1 MWCWPW
7 EFTFL
12 RGLGIFFLAGFW
24 CLFVSGGVGEWEEGL
39 LGEEQDNY
47 FSFSSNE
54 KKIGLEKEKV
64 LLP

>member
-1 MWCWPW
+1 MLA
-7 EFTFL
+7 L
-12 RGLGIFFLAGFW
+12 RIHLFEGTCDLFLAGFW
-24 CLFVSGGVGEWEEGL
+24 CLFVLGGVGEWEEGL